1 MQTFITVRGY
11 HIDVYQHVNNARY
24 LEFLEEARWQ
34 WLQKSALFDWM
45 TSHRI
50 AFVVVN
56 ININYRQ
63 PAVLGDELRID
74 GILLKIGAR
83 SGTISQTVTRVADN
97 AIIADATLT
106 FVCIDLVSQRALPL
120 EGPLLEHLDAIRQA

>member
-1 MQTFITVRGY
+1 MAAEVGAFRLDDEPPYRFCGGE
-11 HIDVYQHVNNARY
+11 YQYQLSPTGGV
-24 LEFLEEARWQ
+24 
-34 WLQKSALFDWM
+34 
-45 TSHRI
+45 
-50 AFVVVN
+50 
-56 ININYRQ
+56 
-63 PAVLGDELRID
+63 GDELRID